1 MDEAVQTGLGM
12 PVAVLTSVLFVSVAA
27 VVISLFVLRHRYQLK
42 TLETLQSALD
52 GGSELTSALAN
63 MLEMR
68 SDLRRGVVS
77 LVRALACIALGIA
90 IQISPARP
98 EDAGDVLA
106 AMWILIGLAA
116 FPGFFGIAL
125 IGFHIVDARSR
136 R

>member
-12 PVAVLTSVLFVSVAA
+12 PVAVLTSVLFLSVAA
-27 VVISLFVLRHRYQLK
+27 VVISVFVLRHRYQLK
-42 TLETLQSALD
+42 TLETLQGALD
-52 GGSELTSALAN
+52 SGSELTSALAN
-63 MLEMR
+63 VLEMR

-77 LVRALACIALGIA
+77 LARALACIVLGIA

-125 IGFHIVDARSR
+125 IGFHIADARSR